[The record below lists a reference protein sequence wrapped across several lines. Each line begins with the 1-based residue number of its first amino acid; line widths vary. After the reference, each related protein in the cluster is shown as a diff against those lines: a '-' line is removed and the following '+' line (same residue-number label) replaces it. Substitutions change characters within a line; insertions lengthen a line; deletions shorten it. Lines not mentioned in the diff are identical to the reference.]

1 MFLPTRIQLIF
12 SPEKSHWSSS
22 KHQTRGNL
30 PSSVDFAAI
39 FSPKRRDR
47 RKSVGAPEL
56 LAAEVLWIK
65 TEQTK
70 FLPVELAYLT
80 NGKGSGPSLVSQL
93 DLFLD
98 RERFVRCSGRLRYTH
113 LSKETKHPI
122 FIPRQSLLT
131 LLIIRAYHERNFHSG
146 PGNTVNSIRQCY
158 WINCALSVKLALC
171 GCTFWR
177 REDGSPYIAPDHAA
191 LPDFRVTPSFPF
203 TATGIDYTS
212 AYIVR
217 TDNGDIKVYISLF
230 TCAASRALYI

>member
-1 MFLPTRIQLIF
+1 M
-12 SPEKSHWSSS
+12 
-22 KHQTRGNL
+22 
-30 PSSVDFAAI
+30 
-39 FSPKRRDR
+39 
-47 RKSVGAPEL
+47 
-56 LAAEVLWIK
+56 LWIK

-93 DLFLD
+93 VLFLD
-98 RERFVRCSGRLRYTH
+98 RERVVRCSGRLRYAH

-131 LLIIRAYHERNFHSG
+131 PLIIRAYHERNFHSG
-146 PGNTVNSIRQCY
+146 PGNTVNNIRQCY
-158 WINCALSVKLALC
+158 WINCALSVKLALR

-212 AYIVR
+212 ACIVR

-230 TCAASRALYI
+230 TCAASRAIHLEVLTDLSAKELTFVWWLLAADGGPRQVQLEKNAWLVKTNV